1 VAVSYLKNHGI
12 KDVSF
17 ISKGEIPVFHS
28 SLRKGRSGAPS
39 VALCSAAFLLLSI
52 GSIGNS
58 APAQAQ
64 QQGQQQGQQ
73 QASELVAAAPDR
85 LKDKVS
91 LPNVPEYTGKA
102 KYLHGLVY
110 SHINNQKQGPAY
122 VMCFNAKESIPQVR
136 DWWLASLRQYR
147 WNITY
152 TSKDVVQGSDKD
164 GSTCIIQIGPPV
176 AGVAKDDKASFE
188 IRFQAAK

>member
-17 ISKGEIPVFHS
+17 ISKGEILVFHS

-39 VALCSAAFLLLSI
+39 VALCSAAFLLLSF
-52 GSIGNS
+52 GSIGTS
-58 APAQAQ
+58 AQAQ
-64 QQGQQQGQQ
+64 APQQGQQ
-73 QASELVAAAPDR
+73 QANELVAAAPDR

-176 AGVAKDDKASFE
+176 AGVSKDDKASFE